1 MGEWLS
7 DTPIFQATMTEAQK
21 ADAANFRK
29 KVTMP
34 ATIPNLFT
42 ADQPTNNESNTTK
55 KENTMT
61 NKTATKK
68 TAAKTTKKATAKKET
83 KMNELKGQDYVRDLK
98 AKYENAVKMAATLGL
113 KPKGEGAPTNFVT
126 GKNVNRDKAQNDS
139 LLVVAAVEGYPTNE
153 WATRNQIH
161 ANKGKVIPGS
171 YGAKMFIPKGK
182 DENGNPKFAYYDVF
196 NMACI
201 EWEDGK
207 PETFTK
213 PTTPSKSAFKP
224 ITLNLPG
231 GGSMTVHNKAELN
244 QYKKIVAMMS

>member
-7 DTPIFQATMTEAQK
+7 DTPIFQQTMTAQQK
-21 ADAANFRK
+21 ADAANFRR
-29 KVTMP
+29 KVTTMP
-34 ATIPNLFT
+34 EIPNLFT

-68 TAAKTTKKATAKKET
+68 AAAKTTKKET

-153 WATRNQIH
+153 WATRNQIR

-207 PETFTK
+207 PETFAK
-213 PTTPSKSAFKP
+213 PTTPSKSTFKP
-224 ITLNLPG
+224 VTLNLPG

-244 QYKKIVAMMS
+244 QYKKLIALMS